1 MLEDT
6 LLPFS
11 LLSVQRK
18 KVTAAFDGGRMT
30 SDGGVMLLAAVETS
44 LGIAARLAPLITDP
58 RNPAFVTHS
67 VADILRARMLAIAC
81 GYEDADDLDHLRTD
95 PGFKLACGRLPD
107 SGRDLCSQPTV
118 SRWENAPDL
127 REAIQMTYAMVD
139 LYCASYARPPR
150 AVTLDIDDTVDVVHG
165 NQQLSLFNA
174 HYDERCFLPIH
185 VYDTATSRPVAVLLR
200 PGTTPSGAE
209 VRNHLRRLVRRIRQH
224 WPHTRLTIRG
234 DGHYGRPEVMAWCE
248 ANSVDYILGLPGNKV
263 LDRLVEPAADDVRV
277 CRAEAQTPVV
287 RRYTEARYGAKSWRC
302 ERRIAARIEAT
313 TKGLDIRFVVT
324 NIAGGNAEWLYDTL
338 YCARGQAENLIKLHK
353 SQLASDRTS
362 CRSPLANQVRL
373 VLHTGAYWLMLGLRD
388 AIPALQPL
396 ARAEFTTLRMRLIKI
411 GARIVETASRVRI
424 ALAAAH
430 PEAALFASLARYLH
444 PAGP

>member
-1 MLEDT
+1 MVEYT

-11 LLSVQRK
+11 LPSVQRK

-30 SDGGVMLLAAVETS
+30 SDGGVMLLAGIETS
-44 LGIAARLAPLITDP
+44 LGIAAKLAPLIADP

-81 GYEDADDLDHLRTD
+81 GYEDGDDLDHLRTD

-107 SGRDLCSQPTV
+107 SGADLCSQPTV

-127 REAIQMTYAMVD
+127 RAVIRLTYAMVD
-139 LYCASYARPPR
+139 LYCASYPRPPR

-165 NQQLSLFNA
+165 HQQLSLFNA

-209 VRNHLRRLVRRIRQH
+209 VRNHLHRLVRRIRQH
-224 WPHTRLTIRG
+224 WPNTRLTIRG

-248 ANSVDYILGLPGNKV
+248 ANGVNYILGLPGNKV
-263 LDRLVEPAADDVRV
+263 LDRLVEPHADDVRV
-277 CRAEAQTPVV
+277 RRAEAQAPVV
-287 RRYTEARYGAKSWRC
+287 RRYAEARYSAKSWRC
-302 ERRIAARIEAT
+302 ERRVAARIEAT
-313 TKGLDIRFVVT
+313 SKGLDIRFVVT
-324 NIAGGNAEWLYDTL
+324 NIAGGSAEWLYDTL

-353 SQLASDRTS
+353 GQLASDRTS

-373 VLHTGAYWLMLGLRD
+373 VLHTGAYWLMLRLRD
-388 AIPALQPL
+388 AIPKPQPL
-396 ARAEFTTLRMRLIKI
+396 ARAEFTTLRTRLIKI
-411 GARIVETASRVRI
+411 GARIAETTSRVRI
-424 ALAAAH
+424 ALAAVH
-430 PEAALFASLARYLH
+430 PEAALFASLARCLH